1 MGIETTKCCTFSSYE
16 EKKFENFGTPET
28 NIRYNKS
35 KKINMINKIKLTR
48 NKGNDSKKT
57 TFTSRKEHLNQE
69 IKINESYE
77 STININDDFLITENE
92 TSKIIKIQSI
102 YRRYISKKN
111 FNKNL
116 KPLFLKNQIELF
128 NDLYE
133 KYMKFNTKLAESLIG
148 YKFDK
153 SKIEKRENEKILNTL
168 ILINPNEL
176 IKNFYSGE
184 VDIENN
190 RNGYGIRLFNDG
202 TKYEG
207 EWEKNDFTGFG
218 RIIKSNG
225 DLFEGN
231 FQKGKIYGYGIKKK
245 LNGYV
250 YQGDFLNGMKDGF
263 GIEEN
268 EDFKYKGEFNKDIR
282 KGKGEIFFKKN
293 KESYEGEF
301 EEGKINGIGI
311 YTFKN
316 GDIYEGQFKNGK
328 MNGKGVFKW
337 KSGEEYYGEY
347 VNGIKEGNGIYKYL
361 NGKIYDGQFRKGRPS
376 GNGKVFFD
384 KGNIQYKVIF
394 QNGKLIQSEKII

>member
-1 MGIETTKCCTFSSYE
+1 MGIETTKCCTFSYNE
-16 EKKFENFGTPET
+16 ELKDENFSTPET
-28 NIRYNKS
+28 NIRYNK
-35 KKINMINKIKLTR
+35 INTKNNIKLTR
-48 NKGNDSKKT
+48 NKVNDSKKT

-77 STININDDFLITENE
+77 STININEDISITENGML
-92 TSKIIKIQSI
+92 KIIKIQSI
-102 YRRYISKKN
+102 YRSYISRKN

-116 KPLFLKNQIELF
+116 KSLFLKNQLELF
-128 NDLYE
+128 NDLYQN
-133 KYMKFNTKLAESLIG
+133 YMKFNTKLAESLIG

-153 SKIEKRENEKILNTL
+153 SKIKKKENEKNLNTL
-168 ILINPNEL
+168 ILINPNDL

-202 TKYEG
+202 TKFEG
-207 EWEKNDFTGFG
+207 EWEKNDFTGYG

-225 DLFEGN
+225 DLYEGN
-231 FQKGKIYGYGIKKK
+231 FIKGKIYGYGIKKK
-245 LNGYV
+245 LNCYFYKGY
-250 YQGDFLNGMKDGF
+250 FLNGMKDGF

-268 EDFKYKGEFNKDIR
+268 EDFIYKGEFIQNIR

-293 KESYEGEF
+293 KEIYEGEF
-301 EEGKINGIGI
+301 DEGKINGIGI

-316 GDIYEGQFKNGK
+316 GDIYQGQFKNGK

-384 KGNIQYKVIF
+384 KENIKYKVIF

>member
-1 MGIETTKCCTFSSYE
+1 MGIETTKCCTFSYNE
-16 EKKFENFGTPET
+16 ELKDENFSTPET
-28 NIRYNKS
+28 NIRYNK
-35 KKINMINKIKLTR
+35 INTINNIKLTR
-48 NKGNDSKKT
+48 NKVNDSKKT

-77 STININDDFLITENE
+77 STININEDISITENGML
-92 TSKIIKIQSI
+92 KIIKIQSI
-102 YRRYISKKN
+102 YRSYISRKN

-116 KPLFLKNQIELF
+116 KSLFLKNQLELF
-128 NDLYE
+128 NDLYQN
-133 KYMKFNTKLAESLIG
+133 YMKFNTKLAESLIG

-153 SKIEKRENEKILNTL
+153 SKIKKKENEKNLNTL
-168 ILINPNEL
+168 ILINPNDL

-202 TKYEG
+202 TKFEG
-207 EWEKNDFTGFG
+207 EWEKNDFTGYG

-225 DLFEGN
+225 DLYEGN
-231 FQKGKIYGYGIKKK
+231 FIKGKIYGYGIKKK
-245 LNGYV
+245 LNCYFYKGY
-250 YQGDFLNGMKDGF
+250 FLNGMKDGF

-268 EDFKYKGEFNKDIR
+268 EDFIYKGEFIQNIR

-293 KESYEGEF
+293 KEIYEGEF
-301 EEGKINGIGI
+301 DEGKINGIGI

-316 GDIYEGQFKNGK
+316 GDIYQGQFKNGK

-384 KGNIQYKVIF
+384 KENIKYKVIF

>member
-1 MGIETTKCCTFSSYE
+1 M
-16 EKKFENFGTPET
+16 
-28 NIRYNKS
+28 
-35 KKINMINKIKLTR
+35 
-48 NKGNDSKKT
+48 
-57 TFTSRKEHLNQE
+57 
-69 IKINESYE
+69 
-77 STININDDFLITENE
+77 
-92 TSKIIKIQSI
+92 

-153 SKIEKRENEKILNTL
+153 SKIKKRENEKILNTL

-202 TKYEG
+202 TKFEG
-207 EWEKNDFTGFG
+207 EWEKNDFTGYG

-225 DLFEGN
+225 DLYEGN
-231 FQKGKIYGYGIKKK
+231 FIKGKIYGYGIKKK
-245 LNGYV
+245 LNCYFYKGY
-250 YQGDFLNGMKDGF
+250 FLNGMKDGF

-268 EDFKYKGEFNKDIR
+268 EDFIYKGEFIQNIR

-293 KESYEGEF
+293 KEIYEGEF
-301 EEGKINGIGI
+301 DEGKINGIGI

-316 GDIYEGQFKNGK
+316 GDIYQGQFKNGK

-384 KGNIQYKVIF
+384 KENIKYKVIF